1 MKRDISKKST
11 HISKKEY
18 LFFFRAWFP
27 LIYGSF
33 AQLFLMKSIKLRNYD
48 KILSNLSHFKKA
60 SPYPAI
66 RFLSCFIAYMLS
78 INFAVQ
84 REFLLLIYII
94 SFIYYNHRSPQNR
107 QQHHIHR
114 RKKEHIF
121 SGHGP
126 IRRGVQLVGDQT
138 CH

>member
-1 MKRDISKKST
+1 MAVLRN
-11 HISKKEY
+11 Y
-18 LFFFRAWFP
+18 
-27 LIYGSF
+27 
-33 AQLFLMKSIKLRNYD
+33 FLMKSIKLRNYD
-48 KILSNLSHFKKA
+48 KILSNLSHFKKT
-60 SPYPAI
+60 SLYPAI

-107 QQHHIHR
+107 QQHYIHR

-121 SGHGP
+121 SGPGP
-126 IRRGVQLVGDQT
+126 IRRDVQLVGDQT

>member
-1 MKRDISKKST
+1 MEEQQLLKLWEGLGYYSRARNLKKAA
-11 HISKKEY
+11 I
-18 LFFFRAWFP
+18 
-27 LIYGSF
+27 
-33 AQLFLMKSIKLRNYD
+33 QLMQEH
-48 KILSNLSHFKKA
+48 NLSLIH
-60 SPYPAI
+60 I
-66 RFLSCFIAYMLS
+66 LS

-107 QQHHIHR
+107 QQHYIHR

-121 SGHGP
+121 SCPGP